1 MFHLDVECV
10 YKYTFIYTCNI
21 YVFGLYSMDAV
32 YNKKAE
38 LQEEYRNK
46 LLDLAKESSHI
57 RVGKP
62 VKIRVTKKARPSS
75 KRYNEKFIEMT
86 DELAMYKTKRGDHF
100 RARAFQKAN
109 ESLVMHPHEINASN
123 YKELSKLPGI
133 GETMIH
139 KFGELIETGSL
150 RALER
155 ERNDPKNI
163 FSDIYGVGP
172 KKADSLVEKGVKTLE
187 ELKSRQN
194 ELLNEKQKI
203 GLRHYDDILKR
214 IPRSEIDD
222 YAKVFQASFDDVK
235 TDDAEMQIV
244 GSYRRGA
251 QTSGDID
258 VIVTSSQQSM
268 FNAFMDKLLEKNIIT
283 DVLSRG
289 NTKSLVVGKLPSS
302 STHRRIDF
310 LYTPKDEYPFALL
323 YFTGSKIFNTVMRAR
338 ALSMN
343 YSLNEHGIYKMDGKK
358 KGDKVQHHFATEE
371 DIFQFL
377 NMEYKAPQQRI
388 NGRSVS
394 SLLKNTSPALS
405 PQKKTKNFT
414 RKLRNSEK
422 EAAKALKEEAK
433 ALKKREK
440 EEAKALKAEAKALK
454 TMKKTQ
460 KKREKEEAKALKKT
474 QKNREKEQRKQQK
487 EAEKQKKTEL
497 NMMKKEDKQKKHS
510 KVIMK
515 TRSSP
520 KEELPVLEAIEN
532 YKKNGYSVLE
542 HLNEATLQNM
552 LSKANEVY
560 RNMEPG
566 DQPLLTDNQYDILED
581 YIKEKFPKN
590 NVVGKI
596 GAPVEK
602 NKIALPYEMASM
614 DKIKPDTKAL
624 PSWKSKY
631 KGPYVLSSKLDGV
644 SGLYMNMGG
653 SREGLYTRGDGKIGQ
668 DISYLIPH
676 LRLPQKESVVVRGEF
691 IISKA
696 TFRSKYQ
703 DRFANAR
710 NLVAGAVN
718 RVSVSETIQDVDFVA
733 YEVIEPSLKPSE
745 QMKFL
750 ESSGFITVKHEFLED
765 VDNSALSSRLVDWR
779 ENDAYEIDGIIASDD
794 KIYPRK
800 SGNPDHSFAFKMAL
814 SDQMAE
820 TKVLDVIWTASK
832 DGYLKPRVRIE
843 PVRLSGVK
851 IEYATGF
858 NGSFIESNKIGVGA
872 VVELIRSGDV
882 IPYIRRVVTPA
893 ESPLMPSIDYVWND
907 KHIDIMLKNKDDDK
921 TVREKNIAGFF
932 KGIDVEGLGSKNV
945 IKIMESGYD
954 SVPKI
959 LAMTKKQLLLVDGFK
974 EKMAEKIHSGI
985 REKIQGANLVTIMS
999 ASNMFG
1005 RGFSDKKIELILREY
1020 PDIFTSTETPEEK
1033 VKKLQAVKGM
1043 ALKTAQAFV
1052 EHIPQFVEFLR
1063 ECKLD
1068 HMLNSGTRDNLNESV
1083 SVSSSS
1089 SHKLSQKVVVMSG
1102 SRDKELE
1109 KRIKSVGGIIGSSVS
1124 SKTFAVITP
1133 DIDSS
1138 SSKVAAAKSLSIPVM
1153 TPSAFSD
1160 AYFASLS

>member
-1 MFHLDVECV
+1 MEFVP
-10 YKYTFIYTCNI
+10 
-21 YVFGLYSMDAV
+21 
-32 YNKKAE
+32 NKKVE
-38 LQEEYRNK
+38 SQEEHRNK
-46 LLDLAKESSHI
+46 LMELAKENSHI

-62 VKIRVTKKARPSS
+62 LKIRVTKKARPS

-133 GETMIH
+133 GETIIH

-172 KKADSLVEKGVKTLE
+172 KKADDLVEKGVKTLE

-194 ELLNEKQKI
+194 ELLNEKQRI

-222 YAKVFQASFDDVK
+222 YVKLFQTSFDDVK

-258 VIVTSSQQSM
+258 VVVTSSEQSI

-283 DVLSRG
+283 DILSRG

-310 LYTPKDEYPFALL
+310 LYTPKDEFPFALL

-343 YSLNEHGIYKMDGKK
+343 YSLNEHGIYTMNGKK
-358 KGDKVQHHFATEE
+358 KGEKVQRHFATEE

-377 NMEYKAPQQRI
+377 NMEYKEPNQRI

-422 EAAKALKEEAK
+422 DAAIALKEEAN
-433 ALKKREK
+433 
-440 EEAKALKAEAKALK
+440 ALKAL
-454 TMKKTQ
+454 KKTQ
-460 KKREKEEAKALKKT
+460 KKREKEEAKSLKKT
-474 QKNREKEQRKQQK
+474 QKNREKEQKKQQK
-487 EAEKQKKTEL
+487 EAEKQKKIEL
-497 NMMKKEDKQKKHS
+497 DMMKKEDKQKSQS

-515 TRSSP
+515 TRSSLKGEP
-520 KEELPVLEAIEN
+520 PVLEAIEN
-532 YKKNGYSVLE
+532 YKKNGYNVLE
-542 HLNEATLQNM
+542 NLNEAALQNM

-590 NVVGKI
+590 AAVGKV

-676 LRLPQKESVVVRGEF
+676 LRLPQKENVVVRGEF

-696 TFRSKYQ
+696 TFRTKYQ

-718 RVSVSETIQDVDFVA
+718 RTSVGETIQDVDFVA
-733 YEVIEPSLKPSE
+733 YEVIEPSLQPSE

-750 ESSGFITVKHEFLED
+750 ESSGFITVKNEFLDD
-765 VDNSALSSRLVDWR
+765 VDNSALSSRLIDWR
-779 ENDAYEIDGIIASDD
+779 ENDVYEIDGIIVSHD

-858 NGSFIESNKIGVGA
+858 NGNFIESNKIGVGA

-893 ESPLMPSIDYVWND
+893 ESPLMPSVDYVWND
-907 KHIDIMLKNKDDDK
+907 KHIDILLENKDDDK

-932 KGIDVEGLGSKNV
+932 KGIDVEGLGNKNV
-945 IKIMESGYD
+945 SKIIESGYD

-959 LAMTKKQLLLVDGFK
+959 LAMTKEQLLTVDGFK
-974 EKMAEKIHSGI
+974 EKMADKIHSGI
-985 REKIQGANLVTIMS
+985 REKVHMADLVTIMS

-1020 PDIFTSTETPEEK
+1020 PDIFVTTETPEEK

-1043 ALKTAQAFV
+1043 ALKTGQAFV

-1063 ECKLD
+1063 DCKLE
-1068 HMLNSGTRDNLNESV
+1068 HLLSSKNLNLNESM
-1083 SVSSSS
+1083 SSSSSSSSSS
-1089 SHKLSQKVVVMSG
+1089 SHTLSQKIVVMSG

-1109 KRIKSVGGIIGSSVS
+1109 KRIKSVGGVIGSTVS
-1124 SKTFAVITP
+1124 SKTFAVVTP
-1133 DIDSS
+1133 DVDSN
-1138 SSKVAAAKSLSIPVM
+1138 SSKVTAAKSLSVPVM
-1153 TPSAFSD
+1153 TPSAFS
-1160 AYFASLS
+1160 ATHFSSLS

>member
-1 MFHLDVECV
+1 MVKLFRFRVCI
-10 YKYTFIYTCNI
+10 YKYTFYIYMEF
-21 YVFGLYSMDAV
+21 VP
-32 YNKKAE
+32 NKKAE
-38 LQEEYRNK
+38 SQEEHRNK
-46 LLDLAKESSHI
+46 LMELAKENSHI

-62 VKIRVTKKARPSS
+62 LKIRVTKKARPS

-123 YKELSKLPGI
+123 YKELSNLPGI
-133 GETMIH
+133 GETIIH

-172 KKADSLVEKGVKTLE
+172 KKADDLVEKGVKTLE

-222 YAKVFQASFDDVK
+222 YVKLFQASFDDVK

-258 VIVTSSQQSM
+258 VIVTSSEQSM

-283 DVLSRG
+283 DILSRG

-310 LYTPKDEYPFALL
+310 LYTPKDEFPFALL

-377 NMEYKAPQQRI
+377 NMEYKEPRLRI

-394 SLLKNTSPALS
+394 STPALS

-414 RKLRNSEK
+414 RKLRNSEKDAAKALK

-440 EEAKALKAEAKALK
+440 EEAKASQAL
-454 TMKKTQ
+454 KKTQ

-474 QKNREKEQRKQQK
+474 QKNREKEQKKQQK
-487 EAEKQKKTEL
+487 EAEKQKKIEL
-497 NMMKKEDKQKKHS
+497 NMMKKEDKQKRHS

-515 TRSSP
+515 TRSSLKGEP
-520 KEELPVLEAIEN
+520 PVLEAIEN
-532 YKKNGYSVLE
+532 YKKNGYNVLE
-542 HLNEATLQNM
+542 KLNEAALQNM

-590 NVVGKI
+590 NAVGKI

-644 SGLYMNMGG
+644 SGLYMNMGT
-653 SREGLYTRGDGKIGQ
+653 REGLYTRGDGKIGQ

-676 LRLPQKESVVVRGEF
+676 LRLPQKENVVVRGEF

-696 TFRSKYQ
+696 TFRSKYK
-703 DRFANAR
+703 DHFANAR

-718 RVSVSETIQDVDFVA
+718 RTSVGETIEDVDFVA

-750 ESSGFITVKHEFLED
+750 ESSGFITVKNEFLED
-765 VDNSALSSRLVDWR
+765 VDNSALSSRLIDWR
-779 ENDAYEIDGIIASDD
+779 ENDVYDIDGIIVSHD

-907 KHIDIMLKNKDDDK
+907 KHIDILLENKDDDK
-921 TVREKNIAGFF
+921 TVRDKNIAGFF

-945 IKIMESGYD
+945 SKIVESGYD

-959 LAMTKKQLLLVDGFK
+959 LAMTKEQLLTVDGFK
-974 EKMAEKIHSGI
+974 EKMADKIHSGI
-985 REKIQGANLVTIMS
+985 REKIKEANLVTVMS

-1020 PDIFTSTETPEEK
+1020 PDIFITTETPEEK

-1063 ECKLD
+1063 ACKLD
-1068 HMLNSGTRDNLNESV
+1068 HMLNTGTRDNLNESV

-1102 SRDKELE
+1102 SRDKDLE

-1124 SKTFAVITP
+1124 SKTFALITP

-1138 SSKVAAAKSLSIPVM
+1138 SSKVAAAKSLSIPIM